1 MNTAFKNIVIK
12 NGLFLGAALIVFELI
27 KYATGILYTS
37 NTGLS
42 ILLWLVSVGI
52 YAYFIFVAVGQ
63 YKASNNDQLTV
74 VDGLKVGAV
83 VGVVA
88 GVLLG
93 IYNVLYT
100 TVIDPDYYDK
110 VMALATEKLGP
121 MLENMSEDQVA
132 TMHEEMLK
140 AKPSVVA
147 TFIYSLVGG
156 AIGGLIV
163 GTIVGLVKKS
173 KNN

>member
-12 NGLFLGAALIVFELI
+12 NGLFLGAALIAFELI

-42 ILLWLVSVGI
+42 ILLWLVSVAI

-83 VGVVA
+83 VGVIA

-100 TVIDPDYYDK
+100 TVIDPDYYVK
-110 VMALATEKLGP
+110 VMDLTIDAFSPMIDKMTESQAEEFYDKLV
-121 MLENMSEDQVA
+121 NS
-132 TMHEEMLK
+132 
-140 AKPSVVA
+140 KPTTTA
-147 TFIYSLVGG
+147 TFIYSIIWGT
-156 AIGGLIV
+156 IGGLIIGV
-163 GTIVGLVKKS
+163 IVGLVKKS

>member
-12 NGLFLGAALIVFELI
+12 NGLFLGAALIAFELI

-93 IYNVLYT
+93 IFNVL
-100 TVIDPDYYDK
+100 DPDYYDK

-147 TFIYSLVGG
+147 TFIYSIVGG

>member
-1 MNTAFKNIVIK
+1 MGTSLKNIVIK
-12 NGLFLGAALIVFELI
+12 NGLFLGAALIAFELI
-27 KYATGILYTS
+27 KYVTGTLYTS

-42 ILLWLVSVGI
+42 ILLSLVSIGL
-52 YAYFIFVAVGQ
+52 YAYFIYLAVIQ

-110 VMALATEKLGP
+110 VMALASEKSADAVANMTEEEIEATQDLLLKL
-121 MLENMSEDQVA
+121 
-132 TMHEEMLK
+132 
-140 AKPSVVA
+140 KPTTIA
-147 TFIYSLVGG
+147 TFIYSIIGG

>member
-12 NGLFLGAALIVFELI
+12 NGLFLGFALIAFELI
-27 KYATGILYTS
+27 KYVTGTLYTS

-42 ILLWLVSVGI
+42 ILLSLVSIGL
-52 YAYFIFVAVGQ
+52 YAYFIYLAVIQ

-74 VDGLKVGAV
+74 VDGLKLGAV

-147 TFIYSLVGG
+147 TFIYSIVGG

>member
-12 NGLFLGAALIVFELI
+12 NGLFLGAALIAFELI

-83 VGVVA
+83 VGVV
-88 GVLLG
+88 GYLQCS
-93 IYNVLYT
+93 LYHC
-100 TVIDPDYYDK
+100 Y
-110 VMALATEKLGP
+110 
-121 MLENMSEDQVA
+121 
-132 TMHEEMLK
+132 
-140 AKPSVVA
+140 
-147 TFIYSLVGG
+147 
-156 AIGGLIV
+156 
-163 GTIVGLVKKS
+163 
-173 KNN
+173 

>member
-12 NGLFLGAALIVFELI
+12 NGLFLGFALIAFELI

-42 ILLWLVSVGI
+42 ILLWIVSVGI

-63 YKASNNDQLTV
+63 YKANNNQLTV

-83 VGVVA
+83 VGVIA

-110 VMALATEKLGP
+110 VMALASEKSADAVANMTEEEIEATQDLLLKL
-121 MLENMSEDQVA
+121 
-132 TMHEEMLK
+132 
-140 AKPSVVA
+140 KPTTIA
-147 TFIYSLVGG
+147 TFIYSIIGG

>member
-1 MNTAFKNIVIK
+1 MDTAFKNIVIK
-12 NGLFLGAALIVFELI
+12 NGLFLGAALIAFELI

-42 ILLWLVSVGI
+42 ILLWLVSVAI

-74 VDGLKVGAV
+74 VDGLKVGVAI
-83 VGVVA
+83 GAIA

-100 TVIDPDYYDK
+100 TVIEPNYYDK

-132 TMHEEMLK
+132 IMHEEMLK

-147 TFIYSLVGG
+147 TFIYSIIGG
-156 AIGGLIV
+156 TIGGLIV
-163 GTIVGLVKKS
+163 GAIIGFVKKS

>member
-12 NGLFLGAALIVFELI
+12 NGLFLGAALIAFEFI

-83 VGVVA
+83 VGVIA

-110 VMALATEKLGP
+110 VMALASEKSADAVANMTEEEIEATQDLLLKL
-121 MLENMSEDQVA
+121 
-132 TMHEEMLK
+132 
-140 AKPSVVA
+140 KPTTIA
-147 TFIYSLVGG
+147 TFIYSIVGG

>member
-12 NGLFLGAALIVFELI
+12 NGLFLGTALIAFELI

-42 ILLWLVSVGI
+42 ILLWLVSVAI

-74 VDGLKVGAV
+74 VDGLKVGVAIWAI
-83 VGVVA
+83 A

-93 IYNVLYT
+93 I
-100 TVIDPDYYDK
+100 
-110 VMALATEKLGP
+110 
-121 MLENMSEDQVA
+121 
-132 TMHEEMLK
+132 
-140 AKPSVVA
+140 
-147 TFIYSLVGG
+147 
-156 AIGGLIV
+156 
-163 GTIVGLVKKS
+163 
-173 KNN
+173 

>member
-12 NGLFLGAALIVFELI
+12 NGLFLGIALIAFELI

-37 NTGLS
+37 NKGLS
-42 ILLWLVSVGI
+42 ILLWIVSAGI
-52 YAYFIFVAVGQ
+52 YAYFISVAVGQ
-63 YKASNNDQLTV
+63 YKASNNNQLTV

-83 VGVVA
+83 VGVIA

-100 TVIDPDYYDK
+100 TVIDPDYYVK
-110 VMALATEKLGP
+110 VMDLTIDAFSPMIDKMTESQAEEFYDKLV
-121 MLENMSEDQVA
+121 NS
-132 TMHEEMLK
+132 
-140 AKPSVVA
+140 KPTTTA
-147 TFIYSLVGG
+147 TFIYSIIWGTV
-156 AIGGLIV
+156 GGLIIGV
-163 GTIVGLVKKS
+163 IVGLVKKS